1 LAHRAKAR
9 RLARRAEARR
19 CQPASRSGSWAWF
32 SAGALCAWLCAC
44 SAQPSSVGATPA
56 THEPESR
63 AQKKPRVEITVLA
76 TADEGSSLLPA
87 ADGSGGAARTL
98 GYWHAREAHGTSA
111 PDGSTI
117 ALSAGGDDAAAP
129 GQAVA
134 QTLHAMSY
142 SASIAGRP
150 ELEHSQIAQVG
161 VRGGT
166 PLRIER
172 QGVKIDI
179 IGLAKKFAGEDP
191 VPAVRGQVLSLR
203 DRGADVGILL
213 SDACTTELAD
223 MLRREARDWAFLVL
237 TIGRACATHEREMRI
252 YSGTLLAADAG
263 FQHYLRAKLTFD
275 RNTGALLR
283 ADTGTVPV
291 TGDRAG
297 PLADPALAA
306 SLDQW
311 LRPH

>member
-1 LAHRAKAR
+1 
-9 RLARRAEARR
+9 
-19 CQPASRSGSWAWF
+19 
-32 SAGALCAWLCAC
+32 
-44 SAQPSSVGATPA
+44 
-56 THEPESR
+56 
-63 AQKKPRVEITVLA
+63 VLA
-76 TADEGSSLLPA
+76 TADEGSSLRPA

-98 GYWHAREAHGTSA
+98 GYWHAREAHGPSSPDSA
-111 PDGSTI
+111 TM

-129 GQAVA
+129 AAAVA

-142 SASIAGRP
+142 AASIAGRP
-150 ELEHSQIAQVG
+150 ELVHSQIAQVG
-161 VRGGT
+161 ARGGT

-179 IGLAKKFAGEDP
+179 IGLAKKFAGDDP
-191 VPAVRGQVLSLR
+191 LPSVRDQVLGLR

-213 SDACTTELAD
+213 SDACTADLAD
-223 MLRREARDWAFLVL
+223 MLRGAARDWAYLVL
-237 TIGRACATHEREMRI
+237 TIGRACGTHEREMRI

-263 FQHYLRAKLTFD
+263 FQQYVRAKLTFD

-291 TGDRAG
+291 TGDQAA
-297 PLADPALAA
+297 PAADPALAA
-306 SLDQW
+306 SLIQW